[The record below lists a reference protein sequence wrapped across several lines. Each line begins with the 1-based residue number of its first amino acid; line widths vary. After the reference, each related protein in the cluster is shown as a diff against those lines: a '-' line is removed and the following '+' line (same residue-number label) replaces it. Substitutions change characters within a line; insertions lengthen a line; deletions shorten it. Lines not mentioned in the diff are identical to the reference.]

1 MKRVAVL
8 GERAKVQGFALAGAM
23 VLIAEDAEQ
32 ARTAWESLG
41 ADVAVVVLT
50 PLAAASLAHEIDEAQ
65 RSDSRLPVV
74 MPP

>member
-23 VLIAEDAEQ
+23 VLVAEDAEQ
-32 ARTAWESLG
+32 ARVAWDSLG

-50 PLAAASLAHEIDEAQ
+50 PLAAAALAHELDEAQ
-65 RSDSRLPVV
+65 RTDSRLSVV